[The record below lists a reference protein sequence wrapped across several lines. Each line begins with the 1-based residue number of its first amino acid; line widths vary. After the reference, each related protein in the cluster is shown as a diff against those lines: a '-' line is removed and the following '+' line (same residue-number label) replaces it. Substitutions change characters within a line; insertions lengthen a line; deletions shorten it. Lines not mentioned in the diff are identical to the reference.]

1 MTEKEILEKRLKEVF
16 VGYNEMP
23 SLTFEALASF
33 IIDLGYVRS
42 PAVNFKEGVRNTVYL
57 INERVANKLKE
68 NRGNFSEINLWEV
81 LDSIKRDYLGDSE

>member
-1 MTEKEILEKRLKEVF
+1 
-16 VGYNEMP
+16 MP
-23 SLTFEALASF
+23 PLTFEALASL

-68 NRGNFSEINLWEV
+68 NGGNFSETNLWEV